1 MKSLAGQ
8 AEERITDMGKPA
20 LDLVD
25 RAGLRSRLAARLA
38 GLATPNAPDVT
49 GSLERGP
56 NGAATTIPHLTI
68 PVAEAARGRVPHP
81 IDIHVGARIRLR
93 RQLLG
98 MSQKA
103 LAEELGITFQQI
115 QKFER
120 GMNRIAAGRLHGAAR
135 ALDVPISFFF
145 DALPTALDGRA
156 PPPRGLLP
164 AEAWNEME
172 NDTLHRR
179 ETLKLVRAYHTVP
192 DPTLRKRIL
201 DLVRSLAPAH

>member
-1 MKSLAGQ
+1 
-8 AEERITDMGKPA
+8 
-20 LDLVD
+20 
-25 RAGLRSRLAARLA
+25 
-38 GLATPNAPDVT
+38 
-49 GSLERGP
+49 
-56 NGAATTIPHLTI
+56 
-68 PVAEAARGRVPHP
+68 
-81 IDIHVGARIRLR
+81 
-93 RQLLG
+93 

-135 ALDVPISFFF
+135 ALDVPISYFF

-156 PPPRGLLP
+156 TPPRGLLP

-172 NDTLHRR
+172 NDTLHSR